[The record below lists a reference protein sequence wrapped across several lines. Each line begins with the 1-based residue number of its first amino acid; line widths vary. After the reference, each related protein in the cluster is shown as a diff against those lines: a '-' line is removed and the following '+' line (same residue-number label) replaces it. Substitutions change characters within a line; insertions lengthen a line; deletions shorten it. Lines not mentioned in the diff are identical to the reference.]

1 MWHTADIDITGAFLL
16 AVYTA
21 RDKQLALPRDMILDI
36 LLAVCDTQLTLIED
50 GDFLLASQN
59 HVTPY

>member
-1 MWHTADIDITGAFLL
+1 M